1 MPSGGNKN
9 NAIDLPSKSNETN
22 NTPSPGE
29 KTGTGKVMGKNG
41 REFILSNLSKEVA
54 VAKYV
59 DIVKDVCK
67 AWFAYHNSLILATSI
82 LVNIKNSIVT
92 YNTNL

>member
-1 MPSGGNKN
+1 
-9 NAIDLPSKSNETN
+9 
-22 NTPSPGE
+22 
-29 KTGTGKVMGKNG
+29 MGKNG

-67 AWFAYHNSLILATSI
+67 A
-82 LVNIKNSIVT
+82 
-92 YNTNL
+92 